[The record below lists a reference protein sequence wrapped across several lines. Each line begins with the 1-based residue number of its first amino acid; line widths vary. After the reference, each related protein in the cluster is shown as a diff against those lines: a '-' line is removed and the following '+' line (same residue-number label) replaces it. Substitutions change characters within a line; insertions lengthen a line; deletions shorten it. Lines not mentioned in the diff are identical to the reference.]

1 MGNSLTFFNTDA
13 FFWGENL
20 ILRQEIVTGEI
31 QFDELSFKGSLI
43 AEQSLGLELWTLML
57 K

>member
-13 FFWGENL
+13 FFGGKNL